1 MKTSRACLAFFILC
15 CVTGSVPATAQ
26 TAPAPARTQPAQSRP
41 PAGEDLKAL
50 DALLAKPEVRA
61 WLEGR
66 LAESPKAKP
75 DASLGAAISGEL
87 DSAREHIQEMAET
100 APQLPAELNSV
111 RLRLIEQLKSRLIFA
126 IGLPVL
132 LFIALGFGIE
142 RLFYMLTGTLRRR
155 IRAKWL
161 DTPVGR
167 LRVIGLRLLYGCG
180 EIVAFGLG
188 SIGAFLLFRWPELL
202 ERSVLTYLV
211 IFLSIRLTLILTR
224 IALSQDD
231 PRYRLLPMSDTTARY
246 WLVWMTSIVGLF
258 ILGRF
263 TLDLLP
269 ELGVSTSGSDL
280 IEIGFGFSQ
289 LVLVLTALWRAPLF
303 NAKGYVARK
312 YVVTTWIVTLGCTA
326 LWLVALSGKGEI
338 FSAGLIVL
346 ALPFALR
353 GARLAVDHLFR
364 PPEGSKQP
372 APQPSKARPILA
384 VAVDRGISAVILLFA
399 LYIIAAISGVSIA
412 DLADSQVGTVRFFR
426 GLINAVVIVLISD
439 CVWQMCK
446 AWIDSRLQEASS
458 GDRYIYGEA
467 ARKNARTRTL
477 LPVFRNM
484 LGATL
489 LVVAALM
496 VLGALG
502 VEIGPLIAGAGV
514 VGVAVG
520 FGAQTLVKDIIAGI
534 FFLFDD
540 AFRAG
545 EYIESGTISGTVE
558 AFSVRSIKLRHAL
571 GALHTIPF
579 GSLSTV
585 TNYSRDWVI
594 DQMMLNVP
602 FDTDLDR
609 IREIVESIGKQLAD
623 DTRYGSAII
632 DPLRFQGVEKF
643 GDSAIQI
650 SLRQMTRPG
659 EQHAVRRHAY
669 QLLQKAF
676 TEGGMSFAFPSM
688 GAPPHPAGSALP
700 AAAS

>member
-1 MKTSRACLAFFILC
+1 LDARKMKPSWAWLALCIFCCLGGQHRAI
-15 CVTGSVPATAQ
+15 AQ
-26 TAPAPARTQPAQSRP
+26 TTPVQNQSPAP
-41 PAGEDLKAL
+41 EDLKAL
-50 DALLAKPEVRA
+50 DALLAKPAVRA
-61 WLEGR
+61 WLQGR
-66 LAESPKAKP
+66 LAEAPKPKP
-75 DASLGAAISGEL
+75 DESLGAAISGQL
-87 DSAREHIQEMAET
+87 DSAREHIQEMAAT
-100 APQLPAELNSV
+100 APELPGELNSV

-132 LFIALGFGIE
+132 LFIALGFGVE
-142 RLFYMLTGTLRRR
+142 RLFYLLTGTLRRR

-161 DTPVGR
+161 DTPIGR
-167 LRVIGLRLLYGCG
+167 LRVIGLRLLYGGG
-180 EIVAFGLG
+180 EIVAFGMG
-188 SIGAFLLFRWPELL
+188 SIGAFLLFQWPELL
-202 ERSVLTYLV
+202 ERSVLTYLI

-224 IALSQDD
+224 ITLSKDD
-231 PRYRLLPMSDTTARY
+231 PRYRLLPMSETTARY
-246 WLVWMTSIVGLF
+246 WLVWMTALVGVF
-258 ILGRF
+258 IFGKF

-269 ELGVSTSGSDL
+269 GLGISSSGHDL
-280 IEIGFGFSQ
+280 IEIAFGFSQ
-289 LVLVLTALWRAPLF
+289 LVLVLTTIWRAPLF

-326 LWLVALSGKGEI
+326 LWLIALTGKGEI
-338 FSAGLIVL
+338 FSTGLIVL

-353 GARLAVDHLFR
+353 GVGLAVDHLFR
-364 PPEGSKQP
+364 PPEDAKP
-372 APQPSKARPILA
+372 AAPATPAKTRPVLA
-384 VAVDRGISAVILLFA
+384 VAVDRGISAVLLLFA
-399 LYIIAAISGVSIA
+399 VYIIAALSGVDVLHLTS
-412 DLADSQVGTVRFFR
+412 SETTGVRLFR
-426 GLINAVVIVLISD
+426 GLINAAIVVLISD
-439 CVWQMCK
+439 CIWQMCK
-446 AWIDSRLQEASS
+446 AWIESRLQEANA
-458 GDRYIYGEA
+458 GGRTFYGEA

-496 VLGALG
+496 VLAALG

-579 GSLSTV
+579 GALSTV

-609 IREIVESIGKQLAD
+609 IREIVEAIGKELAD
-623 DTRYGSAII
+623 DKRFGAAII

-643 GDSAIQI
+643 GDFAIQI

-659 EQHAVRRHAY
+659 EQHAVRRQAY
-669 QLLQKAF
+669 QMLQKAF
-676 TEGGMSFAFPSM
+676 SENGMSFAFPSM
-688 GAPPHPAGSALP
+688 GTPPHPAATAVSAT
-700 AAAS
+700 AS

>member
-1 MKTSRACLAFFILC
+1 MRPFWVWLALGIFC
-15 CVTGSVPATAQ
+15 CIGGALPVIAQ
-26 TAPAPARTQPAQSRP
+26 TNPAQNQAPAP
-41 PAGEDLKAL
+41 EDLKAL
-50 DALLAKPEVRA
+50 DTLLAKPAVRE
-61 WLEGR
+61 WLQGR
-66 LAESPKAKP
+66 LADTPKPKT
-75 DASLGAAISGEL
+75 DESLGATISGEL

-100 APQLPAELNSV
+100 APHLPAELNSV

-167 LRVIGLRLLYGCG
+167 LRVIGLRLLYGGG
-180 EIVAFGLG
+180 EIVSFAMG
-188 SIGAFLLFRWPELL
+188 SIGAFLLFQWPELL

-211 IFLSIRLTLILTR
+211 VFLSIRLTLILTR
-224 IALSQDD
+224 IALSKDD

-246 WLVWMTSIVGLF
+246 WLVWMTTIVGVF
-258 ILGRF
+258 ILGKF

-269 ELGVSTSGSDL
+269 EIGVSAPAYDL
-280 IEIGFGFSQ
+280 IEVAFGFSQ
-289 LVLVLTALWRAPLF
+289 LVLVLVALWRAPLF

-312 YVVTTWIVTLGCTA
+312 YVVTVWIVTLGCTA
-326 LWLVALSGKGEI
+326 LWIIALTGRGEV
-338 FSAGLIVL
+338 FSTGLIVL
-346 ALPFALR
+346 ALPFAMR
-353 GARLAVDHLFR
+353 GVRLAVDHLFR
-364 PPEGSKQP
+364 PPEDAKQAVAA
-372 APQPSKARPILA
+372 APGKTRPVLA
-384 VAVDRGISAVILLFA
+384 VAVDRGISAVLLLFA
-399 LYIIAAISGVSIA
+399 LYIIAAISGVDILH
-412 DLADSQVGTVRFFR
+412 LADRETTGVRLFR
-426 GLINAVVIVLISD
+426 GLINAVIVVLISD
-439 CVWQMCK
+439 CIWQMCK
-446 AWIDSRLQEASS
+446 AWIESRLQEANAS
-458 GDRYIYGEA
+458 DRTFYGEA

-496 VLGALG
+496 VLAALG

-520 FGAQTLVKDIIAGI
+520 FGAQTLVKDVISGI

-579 GSLSTV
+579 GALSTV

-602 FDTDLDR
+602 FDADLEK
-609 IREIVESIGKQLAD
+609 IREIVDAIGKHLAD
-623 DTRYGSAII
+623 DKRFGSAII

-643 GDSAIQI
+643 GDFAIQI

-659 EQHAVRRHAY
+659 EQHAVRRQAY

-676 TEGGMSFAFPSM
+676 SENGMSFAFPAM
-688 GAPPHPAGSALP
+688 GAPPHPAGSAVP
-700 AAAS
+700 ATAS

>member
-1 MKTSRACLAFFILC
+1 MKPSWAWLVLCILC
-15 CVTGSVPATAQ
+15 CLGSPHPAIAQ
-26 TAPAPARTQPAQSRP
+26 TAPAQNQAPAP
-41 PAGEDLKAL
+41 EDLKAL
-50 DALLAKPEVRA
+50 DTLLAKPEVRA

-66 LAESPKAKP
+66 LNESPKPKP
-75 DASLGAAISGEL
+75 DKSLGAAISGQL
-87 DSAREHIQEMAET
+87 DSAREHIQEMAAT
-100 APQLPAELNSV
+100 APELPGELNSV
-111 RLRLIEQLKSRLIFA
+111 RVRLIDQLKTRPIFA

-142 RLFYMLTGTLRRR
+142 RMFYLLTGTLRRR

-180 EIVAFGLG
+180 EIVAFAMG
-188 SIGAFLLFRWPELL
+188 SIGAFLLFQWPELL
-202 ERSVLTYLV
+202 ERSVLTYLI

-224 IALSQDD
+224 IGLSKDD

-246 WLVWMTSIVGLF
+246 WLIWMTAIIGLF
-258 ILGRF
+258 ILGKF

-269 ELGVSTSGSDL
+269 DLGFSSSGHDL
-280 IEIGFGFSQ
+280 IEIAFGFSQ
-289 LVLVLTALWRAPLF
+289 LVLVLTTIWRAPLF

-326 LWLVALSGKGEI
+326 LWLIALTGKGEI
-338 FSAGLIVL
+338 FSTGLIVL

-353 GARLAVDHLFR
+353 GVGLAVDHLFR
-364 PPEGSKQP
+364 PPEDAKP
-372 APQPSKARPILA
+372 TAAATPSKARPVLA
-384 VAVDRGISAVILLFA
+384 VAVDRGISAVLLLFA
-399 LYIIAAISGVSIA
+399 VYIIAAISGV
-412 DLADSQVGTVRFFR
+412 DVLHLADSETAGMRLFR
-426 GLINAVVIVLISD
+426 GLINAAVVVLISD
-439 CVWQMCK
+439 CIWQMCK
-446 AWIDSRLQEASS
+446 AWIESRLQEANS
-458 GDRYIYGEA
+458 GGRTFYGEA

-496 VLGALG
+496 VLAALG

-579 GSLSTV
+579 GALSTV

-609 IREIVESIGKQLAD
+609 IREIVESIGKELAD
-623 DTRYGSAII
+623 DKRFGAAII

-643 GDSAIQI
+643 GDLAIQI

-659 EQHAVRRHAY
+659 EQHAVRRQAY

-676 TEGGMSFAFPSM
+676 TANGMSFAFPSM
-688 GAPPHPAGSALP
+688 GAPPHPAG
-700 AAAS
+700 AAAVPATAS

>member
-1 MKTSRACLAFFILC
+1 MRTSSAWLALCLLC
-15 CVTGSVPATAQ
+15 CIGDPPPIAAQ
-26 TAPAPARTQPAQSRP
+26 TAAAPAPA
-41 PAGEDLKAL
+41 DLKTL
-50 DALLAKPEVRA
+50 EALLSKPEIRA
-61 WLEGR
+61 WVEGR
-66 LAESPKAKP
+66 LAETPKP
-75 DASLGAAISGEL
+75 RTDESLGAAISDQL
-87 DSAREHIQEMAET
+87 DSAREHIEEMAET
-100 APQLPAELNSV
+100 APDLPSELNSV
-111 RLRLIEQLKSRLIFA
+111 RERLIDQLQSRPIFA

-161 DTPVGR
+161 DTPTGR

-180 EIVAFGLG
+180 EIVAFAMG
-188 SIGAFLLFRWPELL
+188 SIGAFLLFQWPELL

-211 IFLSIRLTLILTR
+211 VFLSVRLTLILTR
-224 IALSQDD
+224 IGLSKDD
-231 PRYRLLPMSDTTARY
+231 PRYRLLPMSDATARY
-246 WLVWMTSIVGLF
+246 WLIWMTAIVGLF
-258 ILGRF
+258 ILGKF

-269 ELGVSTSGSDL
+269 ELGISASGHDL
-280 IEIGFGFSQ
+280 IEIAFGFSQ
-289 LVLVLTALWRAPLF
+289 LVLVLVALWRAPLF

-312 YVVTTWIVTLGCTA
+312 YVITTWIVSLGCTA
-326 LWLVALSGKGEI
+326 LWLIALTGKAEI

-346 ALPFALR
+346 SLPFGLR
-353 GARLAVDHLFR
+353 GVRLAVDHLFR
-364 PPEGSKQP
+364 PPEGIEQP
-372 APQPSKARPILA
+372 ASPPQPKTRPILA
-384 VAVDRGISAVILLFA
+384 VAVDRGISAVLLLVA
-399 LYIIAAISGVSIA
+399 LFVIAAMSGIDVLH
-412 DLADSQVGTVRFFR
+412 LADSETTAVRFFR
-426 GLINAVVIVLISD
+426 GLINAAVLILVSD

-446 AWIDSRLQEASS
+446 AWIDAKLQEANS
-458 GDRYIYGEA
+458 GDRYFHGEA

-484 LGATL
+484 LGASL

-496 VLGALG
+496 VLAALG

-579 GSLSTV
+579 GALSTI

-602 FDTDLDR
+602 FDANLDR
-609 IREIVESIGKQLAD
+609 IREIVETIGKELAGD
-623 DTRYGSAII
+623 KRFGPAII

-643 GDSAIQI
+643 GDFAIQI

-659 EQHAVRRHAY
+659 EQYAVRRHAY
-669 QLLQKAF
+669 LLLQKAF
-676 TEGGMSFAFPSM
+676 TENGMSFAFPAM
-688 GAPPHPAGSALP
+688 GAPPRPPGSVLP
-700 AAAS
+700 VVATT

>member
-1 MKTSRACLAFFILC
+1 MKTSWVWLALCLFCIGDPFP
-15 CVTGSVPATAQ
+15 VVAQ
-26 TAPAPARTQPAQSRP
+26 TAPTPVQAPAPA
-41 PAGEDLKAL
+41 DLQTL
-50 DALLAKPEVRA
+50 ENLLSKPEIRA
-61 WLEGR
+61 WVEGR
-66 LAESPKAKP
+66 LAETPKPKAARSA
-75 DASLGAAISGEL
+75 DASLGATISGQL
-87 DSAREHIQEMAET
+87 DSAREHIQEMAQT
-100 APQLPAELNSV
+100 APQLPSELNSV
-111 RLRLIEQLKSRLIFA
+111 RERLIDQLQTRPIFA
-126 IGLPVL
+126 IGLPVV

-161 DTPVGR
+161 DTPIGR

-180 EIVAFGLG
+180 EIVAFALG
-188 SIGAFLLFRWPELL
+188 SIGAFLLFQWPELL
-202 ERSVLTYLV
+202 EQSVLTYLV
-211 IFLSIRLTLILTR
+211 VFLSIRLTLILTR
-224 IALSQDD
+224 IGLSKDD
-231 PRYRLLPMSDTTARY
+231 PKYRLLPMSDTTARY
-246 WLVWMTSIVGLF
+246 WLIWTTAITGLF
-258 ILGRF
+258 IFGKL

-269 ELGVSTSGSDL
+269 EIGVSRSGHDL
-280 IEIGFGFSQ
+280 IEIAFGFSQ

-312 YVVTTWIVTLGCTA
+312 YVVTTWIVTLGSTA
-326 LWLVALSGKGEI
+326 LWLIALSGRGEI
-338 FSAGLIVL
+338 FSTGLIVL
-346 ALPFALR
+346 ALPFGLR
-353 GARLAVDHLFR
+353 GVRLAVDHLFR
-364 PPEGSKQP
+364 PPEDATQAAAQP
-372 APQPSKARPILA
+372 KARPVLA
-384 VAVDRGISAVILLFA
+384 VAVDRGISAVLLLVA
-399 LYIIAAISGVSIA
+399 LYVAAAFSGI
-412 DLADSQVGTVRFFR
+412 DILHLADRETTAVRFFR
-426 GLINAVVIVLISD
+426 GLINAAILILISD
-439 CVWQMCK
+439 CIWQMCK
-446 AWIDSRLQEASS
+446 AWIDAKLQEANS
-458 GDRYIYGEA
+458 GDRFFYGEA

-496 VLGALG
+496 VLAALG

-579 GSLSTV
+579 GALTTI

-602 FDTDLDR
+602 FDADLDK
-609 IREIVESIGKQLAD
+609 IREIVEEIGKALSAD
-623 DTRYGSAII
+623 KRFGSAII

-643 GDSAIQI
+643 GDFAIQI

-659 EQHAVRRHAY
+659 EQHAVRRQAY

-676 TEGGMSFAFPSM
+676 SENGMSFAFPSM
-688 GAPPHPAGSALP
+688 GAPPHPPAAPLP
-700 AAAS
+700 AAAR